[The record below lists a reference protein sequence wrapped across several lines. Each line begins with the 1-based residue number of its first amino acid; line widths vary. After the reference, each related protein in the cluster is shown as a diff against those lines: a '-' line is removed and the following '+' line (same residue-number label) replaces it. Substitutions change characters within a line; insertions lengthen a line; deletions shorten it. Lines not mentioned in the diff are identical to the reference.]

1 MFLHITFTDG
11 SNPWVRFADCSKDIS
26 KDLRSWKRHYII
38 VDKYKTEN
46 GGIMVTVR
54 PKTYEEEGTMRKANK
69 EYYGRM
75 KRRIREQAI
84 EWQADF
90 PNHNYSW
97 GEIAYFEDYFRKQ
110 GKRYGLLTEFRENG
124 IC

>member
-1 MFLHITFTDG
+1 M
-11 SNPWVRFADCSKDIS
+11 N
-26 KDLRSWKRHYII
+26 
-38 VDKYKTEN
+38 
-46 GGIMVTVR
+46 
-54 PKTYEEEGTMRKANK
+54 TYQKNK
-69 EYYGRM
+69 Q
-75 KRRIREQAI
+75 RIREEAI

-97 GEIAYFEDYFRKQ
+97 GEIAYFEDYFRRQ

>member
-11 SNPWVRFADCSKDIS
+11 SNPWVRFDIS
-26 KDLRSWKRHYII
+26 KEDVLKDLRSWKRHYVV
-38 VDKYKTEN
+38 VDKYKTI
-46 GGIMVTVR
+46 GGDIMVTVR
-54 PKTYEEEGTMRKANK
+54 PKTCEEEGTMRKANK
-69 EYYGRM
+69 EYYGRI
-75 KRRIREQAI
+75 KQRIREEAI

-97 GEIAYFEDYFRKQ
+97 GEIAYFEDYFRRQ
-110 GKRYGLLTEFRENG
+110 GKRYGLLTEFRENC